1 LTIENQST
9 STSAK
14 LKSITC
20 YMNRKLIHSSLV
32 MSKKMIT
39 TIMTQLWSLAEGHD
53 QKTLKLNI
61 SWKTKNERDSTKD
74 ADLIRLF
81 LKISDTLSDQ

>member
-1 LTIENQST
+1 
-9 STSAK
+9 
-14 LKSITC
+14 
-20 YMNRKLIHSSLV
+20 

-39 TIMTQLWSLAEGHD
+39 TIMTQLWYLAEGHD
-53 QKTLKLNI
+53 PKTLKLNI
-61 SWKTKNERDSTKD
+61 SWKTKNERGLTKD